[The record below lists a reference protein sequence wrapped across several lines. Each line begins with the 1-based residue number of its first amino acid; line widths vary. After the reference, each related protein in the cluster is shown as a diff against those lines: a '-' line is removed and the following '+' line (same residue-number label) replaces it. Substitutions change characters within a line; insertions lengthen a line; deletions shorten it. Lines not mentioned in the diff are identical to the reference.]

1 MKGNLRKILAHS
13 LAEILKQGVGL
24 IEKIGDE
31 TYSQNVNET
40 CKNGGT
46 VGGHFRHCLEFVNC
60 FLGGIDAGKID
71 YSLRARN
78 HTVETKRIFAIKELK
93 KTIEILE
100 NSESV
105 ESFNLKIL
113 LVKPETAA
121 AEDFWCESSVEREL
135 EFLNSHTIHHFAL
148 IGFKLRVRGFVLP
161 EEFGVAP
168 STLKYWSERQ
178 TSAAG

>member
-24 IEKIGDE
+24 IEKIDDE
-31 TYSQNVNET
+31 SYSQNVTET

-60 FLGGIDAGKID
+60 FLGGIDAGSID
-71 YSLRARN
+71 YSLRERN
-78 HTVETKRIFAIKELK
+78 QKIETDRNFAIEELK

-100 NSESV
+100 NSKSV
-105 ESFNLKIL
+105 EKIISKVL

-121 AEDFWCESSVEREL
+121 AEDFWCESSIEREL

-148 IGFKLRVRGFVLP
+148 IGFKLHTRGFVLP